1 MRVSDIRI
9 SRKIGLSFAVLV
21 LGVATMGG
29 VVYGTLSHM
38 ETVRI
43 DNRAVDT
50 AWREAIAARAAI
62 TRTENSLRGYLL
74 SLDPVY
80 IKKIETHS
88 ASFDARL
95 AKIREIAGAS
105 PEAAALADQ
114 AVGGI
119 AKWRSGVVDAAV
131 RLAADPA
138 TLDAARSLPTS
149 DAASALI
156 DPVEAAVDGLIA
168 LQQAQS
174 DLNGSNQQ
182 RAYASSIATLGIG
195 IAALTLMAIAAWIA
209 LSRGIAGPIAGLRNA
224 MERLARGDRNLEIPA
239 LGRGDEVGAMAGAV
253 EVFKRAAIEQARL
266 AAEADAARR
275 AQSEQRDRQ
284 SAIDSAKAEDLRAF
298 VHAVEAGFARLAAG
312 DLTARMD
319 RAVAPEFEPI
329 RAQFN
334 QSVAQLEDTIGQVVS
349 AVGAM
354 RSGLSEI
361 TVAAGD
367 LSQRTEQQAASL
379 EETVAALGEVT
390 RGVGDTAAR
399 ADAARQS
406 AATAC
411 REAERGGEVVAR
423 AVSAMSEIEA
433 SSQRIGNII
442 GVIDEIAFQTN
453 LLALNA
459 GVEAARAGEAGRGFA
474 VVAQEVRGLAQRSA
488 EAAKEIKALI
498 QASGDQVSSG
508 VELVTASGRSLEAI
522 VTQVGGVAQAIAEM
536 ADAAREQAVSLKE
549 VSTAADQMDKVTQQN
564 AAMVEETTAAA
575 QGLSGETEALAGLV
589 SGFATGGSAAG
600 AGRSPAKARTAPARP
615 AAAAHAPARPV
626 SQMRSTGRGGAAPKA
641 AQAEDSWEEF

>member
-1 MRVSDIRI
+1 MFRRLSLPVKLTAMLAMSLLLVTVVVSVSGTALLKADAVQRAGERQEVNMRVAWDVLASYGKVF
-9 SRKIGLSFAVLV
+9 SRKGDVLYADATALNDFSEAVDRIKGLVGGTATIFLGDKRIATNVKKPDGTRAVGTQLAPGPVYDAVLKAGKPFRGQADILGTPFFTAYDPIRNPAGEVIGVLYVGIPQAEFLASIASVQSKLIAICVGAALLIGLGFL
-21 LGVATMGG
+21 VATRRLMAP
-29 VVYGTLSHM
+29 LKPLI
-38 ETVRI
+38 ET
-43 DNRAVDT
+43 
-50 AWREAIAARAAI
+50 IADVAAG
-62 TRTENSLRGYLL
+62 RTER
-74 SLDPVY
+74 P
-80 IKKIETHS
+80 
-88 ASFDARL
+88 
-95 AKIREIAGAS
+95 
-105 PEAAALADQ
+105 
-114 AVGGI
+114 VGGM
-119 AKWRSGVVDAAV
+119 
-131 RLAADPA
+131 
-138 TLDAARSLPTS
+138 
-149 DAASALI
+149 
-156 DPVEAAVDGLIA
+156 
-168 LQQAQS
+168 
-174 DLNGSNQQ
+174 N
-182 RAYASSIATLGIG
+182 
-195 IAALTLMAIAAWIA
+195 
-209 LSRGIAGPIAGLRNA
+209 
-224 MERLARGDRNLEIPA
+224 
-239 LGRGDEVGAMAGAV
+239 RGDEIGRIARSV
-253 EVFKRAAIEQARL
+253 EELRQARIEQARL

-298 VHAVEAGFARLAAG
+298 VHAVEAGFTRLAAG

-589 SGFATGGSAAG
+589 SRFATGGSAAG
-600 AGRSPAKARTAPARP
+600 AARSPAKARTAPGRP

-626 SQMRSTGRGGAAPKA
+626 PQMRSTGRGGAAPKA